1 MFFPPFNFY
10 LTSKYIDSKYTYFMK
25 KSISTFLK
33 HPTKD
38 NANRS
43 ANPPVTRASTILFN
57 SMQELYDH
65 EKKIKANK
73 KISYYSYGRYGSTTT
88 IELENILKELE
99 QAHHVFLTGT
109 GFGGVALAIM
119 SVCRPGDEILV
130 SDNVYGPTKE
140 ISEELVKEF
149 NINAIF
155 YDPDNFNDLKEKISK
170 KTKLIVVENP
180 GSNTFEFQDLSKIV
194 NLAKKKN
201 ILTFL
206 DNTWGTP
213 LYLKPLK
220 IGFDMSFVSATKYY
234 SGHSDAMGGSLAV
247 NQKVF
252 KRVMFFYKLSGYRMS
267 ADEAYLIIRGLRTLD
282 VRLKKHTENTKTVIN
297 FLKKQK
303 KIKEILY
310 PYKPSSRNY
319 KLWKKYYS
327 GSNGLFSIVIKSK
340 NKPSVFKFVNSLEL
354 FGIGYSWGGFES
366 LVIYQ
371 DLRDDTKYTKTR
383 KYFRFDKDE
392 HIVRL
397 HIGLEDPKDLINDLK
412 KSLRYIK

>member
-1 MFFPPFNFY
+1 
-10 LTSKYIDSKYTYFMK
+10 MK
-25 KSISTFLK
+25 KSINKFLK

-38 NANRS
+38 NTNRS
-43 ANPPVTRASTILFN
+43 ANPPVIRASTILFDT
-57 SMQELYDH
+57 MQELYQH
-65 EKKIKANK
+65 ERKIKKHK
-73 KISYYSYGRYGSTTT
+73 KVSHYSYGRYGSSTT
-88 IELENILKELE
+88 IELESMLKVLE
-99 QAHHVFLTGT
+99 EAYHVFLTGT

-119 SVCRPGDEILV
+119 SLCRPGDEILV

-140 ISEELVKEF
+140 ISKKLLKEF
-149 NINAIF
+149 DVTAKF
-155 YDPDNFNDLKEKISK
+155 YNPESFDDLKNKVSK
-170 KTKLIVVENP
+170 KTKMILVENP

-194 NLAKKKN
+194 KLAKSKN
-201 ILTFL
+201 IFTFL

-220 IGFDMSFVSATKYY
+220 LGFDMSFSSATKYF

-247 NQKVF
+247 NKKVF
-252 KRVMFFYKLSGYRMS
+252 KQVMFFYKLSGYRMS

-282 VRLKKHTENTKTVIN
+282 TRLNQHYENTKKVIN

-310 PYKPSSRNY
+310 PHNPSSKNF

-327 GSNGLFSIVIKSK
+327 GATGLLSIVIKSK
-340 NKPSVFKFVNSLEL
+340 KKSSVIKFVNSLEL

-366 LVIYQ
+366 LAILQ
-371 DLRDDTKYTKTR
+371 ELRSSKKDEYIQER
-383 KYFRFDKDE
+383 KYFRFNKDE

-397 HIGLEDPKDLINDLK
+397 HIGLEDPIDLINDLK

>member
-1 MFFPPFNFY
+1 
-10 LTSKYIDSKYTYFMK
+10 MK
-25 KSISTFLK
+25 KSIKTFLK

-38 NANRS
+38 NSNRS
-43 ANPPVTRASTILFN
+43 ANPAVIRASTILFN
-57 SMQELYDH
+57 TMQELHNH
-65 EKKIKANK
+65 EKKIKK
-73 KISYYSYGRYGSTTT
+73 HQRVSHYSYGRYGSSTT
-88 IELENILKELE
+88 IELENMLKELE
-99 QAHHVFLTGT
+99 QAFHVFLTGT

-119 SVCRPGDEILV
+119 SLCRPGDEILV

-140 ISEELVKEF
+140 MSEKLLKEF
-149 NINAIF
+149 NVKAIF
-155 YDPDNFNDLKEKISK
+155 DNPDSFEDLKNKATK
-170 KTKLIVVENP
+170 KTKMILVENP

-194 NLAKKKN
+194 NLAKRKK
-201 ILTFL
+201 IYTFL

-220 IGFDMSFVSATKYY
+220 LGFDMSFSSATKYF

-247 NQKVF
+247 NKKVF
-252 KRVMFFYKLSGYRMS
+252 RKVMFFYKLSGYRMS

-282 VRLKKHTENTKTVIN
+282 TRLKQHYENTRQVIN

-310 PYKPSSRNY
+310 PHKPSSKNY

-327 GSNGLFSIVIKSK
+327 GATGLLSIVLKSK
-340 NKPSVFKFVNSLEL
+340 KKSSVIKFVNSLEL

-366 LVIYQ
+366 LAILQ
-371 DLRDDTKYTKTR
+371 ELRSSKKDEYLQGR
-383 KYFRFDKDE
+383 KYYRFNKDE

-397 HIGLEDPKDLINDLK
+397 HIGLEDPMDLIADLK
-412 KSLRYIK
+412 KSLRYIR

>member
-1 MFFPPFNFY
+1 
-10 LTSKYIDSKYTYFMK
+10 MK
-25 KSISTFLK
+25 KSIKTFLK

-38 NANRS
+38 NSNRS
-43 ANPPVTRASTILFN
+43 ANPAVIRASTILFDT
-57 SMQELYDH
+57 MQELYLH
-65 EKKIKANK
+65 EKKIKQHQ
-73 KISYYSYGRYGSTTT
+73 KITHYSYGRYGSSTT

-99 QAHHVFLTGT
+99 QAYHIFLTGT

-119 SVCRPGDEILV
+119 SLCRPGDEILV

-140 ISEELVKEF
+140 ISEKLLKEF
-149 NINAIF
+149 DVSAVF
-155 YDPDNFNDLKEKISK
+155 YNPDSFEDLKNKV
-170 KTKLIVVENP
+170 TKRTKMILVENP

-194 NLAKKKN
+194 NLAQKKK
-201 ILTFL
+201 IYTFL

-220 IGFDMSFVSATKYY
+220 LGFDMSFSSATKYF

-247 NQKVF
+247 NKKVF
-252 KRVMFFYKLSGYRMS
+252 KKVMFFYKLSGYRMS

-282 VRLKKHTENTKTVIN
+282 TRLTKHYENTKEIIN
-297 FLKKQK
+297 FLKRQK

-310 PYKPSSRNY
+310 PYKPSSKNY

-327 GSNGLFSIVIKSK
+327 GATGLLSIVIKSK
-340 NKPSVFKFVNSLEL
+340 KKSSVIKFVNSLEL

-366 LVIYQ
+366 LAILQ
-371 DLRDDTKYTKTR
+371 ELRSSKKDEYLQGR
-383 KYFRFDKDE
+383 KYFRFNKDE

-397 HIGLEDPKDLINDLK
+397 HIGLEDPKDLIADLK
-412 KSLRYIK
+412 RSLRYIR

>member
-1 MFFPPFNFY
+1 
-10 LTSKYIDSKYTYFMK
+10 MK

-57 SMQELYDH
+57 SMQELHQH
-65 EKKIKANK
+65 EKKVSANK
-73 KISYYSYGRYGSTTT
+73 KISYYSYGRYGSSTT
-88 IELENILKELE
+88 IELENIIKGLE

-109 GFGGVALAIM
+109 GFGGVALALM

-140 ISEELVKEF
+140 ISEDLLKEF
-149 NINAIF
+149 EINAIF
-155 YDPDNFNDLKEKISK
+155 YDPESFEDLKNKVTK
-170 KTKLIVVENP
+170 KTRIIVVENP
-180 GSNTFEFQDLSKIV
+180 GSITFEFQDLSKIV
-194 NLAKKKN
+194 NLAKKKD

-220 IGFDMSFVSATKYY
+220 IGFDMSFTSATKYF

-247 NQKVF
+247 NKKVF
-252 KRVMFFYKLSGYRMS
+252 KKVMFFYKLSGYRMS

-282 VRLKKHTENTKTVIN
+282 VRLKQHYENTKIIIS

-310 PYKPSSRNY
+310 PHNPSSKNY

-327 GSNGLFSIVIKSK
+327 GANGLLSIVIKSK
-340 NKPSVFKFVNSLEL
+340 KKSSVIKFINSLEL

-366 LVIYQ
+366 LVILQ
-371 DLRDDTKYTKTR
+371 ELRGVSKYTKKR
-383 KYFRFDKDE
+383 QYFRFDEDE

-397 HIGLEDPKDLINDLK
+397 HIGLEDPKDLIEDLK
-412 KSLRYIK
+412 KSLKHIK

>member
-1 MFFPPFNFY
+1 
-10 LTSKYIDSKYTYFMK
+10 MK
-25 KSISTFLK
+25 KSIKTILK

-38 NANRS
+38 SSNRS
-43 ANPPVTRASTILFN
+43 ANPAITRASTILFD
-57 SMQELYDH
+57 SMQELYQH
-65 EKKIKANK
+65 EKKIKK
-73 KISYYSYGRYGSTTT
+73 HQKISHYSYGRYGSSTT

-99 QAHHVFLTGT
+99 QAFHVFLTGT
-109 GFGGVALAIM
+109 GFGGIALALM
-119 SVCRPGDEILV
+119 SLCRPGDEILV

-140 ISEELVKEF
+140 ISEKLLKEF
-149 NINAIF
+149 NIEAKF
-155 YDPDNFNDLKEKISK
+155 YNPESFEDLKKKISK
-170 KTKLIVVENP
+170 KTKMILVENP

-194 NLAKKKN
+194 SLAKRRR
-201 ILTFL
+201 ILTLL

-220 IGFDMSFVSATKYY
+220 LGFDMSFSSATKYF

-247 NQKVF
+247 NKKVY
-252 KRVMFFYKLSGYRMS
+252 KKIMFFYKLSGYRMS

-282 VRLKKHTENTKTVIN
+282 TRLKQHYENTKEVIN
-297 FLKKQK
+297 FLNKQN

-310 PYKPSSRNY
+310 PHNPSSKNY

-327 GSNGLFSIVIKSK
+327 GATGLLSIVIESK
-340 NKPSVFKFVNSLEL
+340 NKMSVIKFVNSLEL

-366 LVIYQ
+366 LAILQ
-371 DLRDDTKYTKTR
+371 ELRSNNKDEFIQGR
-383 KYFRFDKDE
+383 KYYRFNKNE

-412 KSLRYIK
+412 NSLRYIK

>member
-1 MFFPPFNFY
+1 
-10 LTSKYIDSKYTYFMK
+10 MK
-25 KSISTFLK
+25 KSINTFLK

-38 NANRS
+38 NTNRS
-43 ANPPVTRASTILFN
+43 ANPPVIRASTILFDT
-57 SMQELYDH
+57 MQELYQH
-65 EKKIKANK
+65 ERKIKKHK
-73 KISYYSYGRYGSTTT
+73 KVSHYSYGRYGSSTT
-88 IELENILKELE
+88 IELESMLKVLE
-99 QAHHVFLTGT
+99 EAYHVFLTGT

-119 SVCRPGDEILV
+119 SLCRPGDEILV

-140 ISEELVKEF
+140 ISEKLLKEF
-149 NINAIF
+149 DVTAKF
-155 YDPDNFNDLKEKISK
+155 YNPESFDDLKNKVSK
-170 KTKLIVVENP
+170 KTKMILVENP

-194 NLAKKKN
+194 KLAKSKK
-201 ILTFL
+201 IFTFL

-220 IGFDMSFVSATKYY
+220 LGFDMSFSSATKYF

-247 NQKVF
+247 NKKVF
-252 KRVMFFYKLSGYRMS
+252 KQVMFFYKLSGYRMS

-282 VRLKKHTENTKTVIN
+282 TRLNQHYENTKKVIN

-310 PYKPSSRNY
+310 PHNPSSKNF

-327 GSNGLFSIVIKSK
+327 GATGLLSIVIKSK
-340 NKPSVFKFVNSLEL
+340 KKSSVIKFVNSLEL

-366 LVIYQ
+366 LAILQ
-371 DLRDDTKYTKTR
+371 ELRSSKKDEYIQER
-383 KYFRFDKDE
+383 KYFRFNKDE

-397 HIGLEDPKDLINDLK
+397 HIGLEDPIDLINDLK
-412 KSLRYIK
+412 KFLRYIK

>member
-1 MFFPPFNFY
+1 
-10 LTSKYIDSKYTYFMK
+10 MK
-25 KSISTFLK
+25 KSIMTFLK
-33 HPTKD
+33 HPIRD
-38 NANRS
+38 SSNRS
-43 ANPPVTRASTILFN
+43 ANPAVVRASTILFN
-57 SMQELYDH
+57 TMQELYQH
-65 EKKIKANK
+65 EKKIKK
-73 KISYYSYGRYGSTTT
+73 HQKVSHYSYGRYGSSTT

-99 QAHHVFLTGT
+99 QAFHVFLTGT

-119 SVCRPGDEILV
+119 SLCRPGDELLV

-140 ISEELVKEF
+140 ISEKLLKEF
-149 NINAIF
+149 NVTAKF
-155 YDPDNFNDLKEKISK
+155 YNPDSFEDLKNKVTK
-170 KTKLIVVENP
+170 KTKMILVENP

-194 NLAKKKN
+194 NLAKKKK
-201 ILTFL
+201 IFTFL

-220 IGFDMSFVSATKYY
+220 LGFDMSFSSATKYF

-247 NQKVF
+247 NKKVF
-252 KRVMFFYKLSGYRMS
+252 KQVMFFYKLSGYRMS

-282 VRLKKHTENTKTVIN
+282 TRLNQHYENTNHIIN

-303 KIKEILY
+303 KVKEILY
-310 PYKPSSRNY
+310 PHNPSSKNY

-327 GSNGLFSIVIKSK
+327 GSTGLLSIVVKSK
-340 NKPSVFKFVNSLEL
+340 KKSSVIKFVNSLEL

-366 LVIYQ
+366 LAIFQ
-371 DLRDDTKYTKTR
+371 ELRSNKKDEYLQGR
-383 KYFRFDKDE
+383 KYFRFNKDE

-412 KSLRYIK
+412 NSLSYIK

>member
-1 MFFPPFNFY
+1 
-10 LTSKYIDSKYTYFMK
+10 MK

-38 NANRS
+38 SSNRS

-57 SMQELYDH
+57 SMQELLQH
-65 EKKIKANK
+65 EKRIKANK
-73 KISYYSYGRYGSTTT
+73 KISYYSYGRYGSSTT
-88 IELENILKELE
+88 IELENILKKLE
-99 QAHHVFLTGT
+99 QAYHVFLTGT

-119 SVCRPGDEILV
+119 SLCRPGDEILV

-140 ISEELVKEF
+140 ISEQLVKEF
-149 NINAIF
+149 NINAKF
-155 YDPDNFNDLKEKISK
+155 YDPDRFEDLKDKITK
-170 KTKLIVVENP
+170 KTKMIIVENP
-180 GSNTFEFQDLSKIV
+180 GSSTFEFQDLSKIV
-194 NLAKKKN
+194 SLAKKKN

-220 IGFDMSFVSATKYY
+220 LGFDLSFTSATKYY

-247 NQKVF
+247 NKKVF
-252 KRVMFFYKLSGYRMS
+252 KKVMFFYKLSGYRMA

-282 VRLKKHTENTKTVIN
+282 VRLQKHYENTKIVIN

-310 PYKPSSRNY
+310 PYKPSSKNY

-327 GSNGLFSIVIKSK
+327 GANGLFSIVIKSK
-340 NKPSVFKFVNSLEL
+340 KKSSVIKFVNSLQL

-366 LVIYQ
+366 LVLFQ
-371 DLRDDTKYTKTR
+371 DLRTNTKYTQTR
-383 KYFRFDKDE
+383 RYFRFAKDE
-392 HIVRL
+392 YIVRL
-397 HIGLEDPKDLINDLK
+397 HIGLEDPKDLIEDLK
-412 KSLRYIK
+412 KSLKLIK